1 MGGIKSGC
9 SRLKGCLRDLPHDAA
24 QTGQVERWPAAAALG
39 YAVHT
44 LLVVKPWLGFVK
56 HRRLVGTRGD
66 EDGSFF
72 GLPMHEQRE
81 VMELLNM
88 VDVDDDGEHGGLI
101 NTL

>member
-1 MGGIKSGC
+1 
-9 SRLKGCLRDLPHDAA
+9 
-24 QTGQVERWPAAAALG
+24 LG

-44 LLVVKPWLGFVK
+44 LLVLRPWLGFVA
-56 HRRLVGTRGD
+56 HQRLVDTRGD
-66 EDGSFF
+66 EDDSFF

-88 VDVDDDGEHGGLI
+88 VDTEDDGENGGLI